1 MILGSGNESLTVT
14 ILRGGRV
21 SSGGIHAGVV
31 SESRSLKENMV
42 ERIPMS
48 PIVMWGS

>member
-1 MILGSGNESLTVT
+1 MISGSGNESLTVT
-14 ILRGGRV
+14 ILKGGV